1 VYDKAGPKIGG
12 ERRGNMQSPEDVLK
26 FWFEQHGP
34 DDWFG
39 GKPEFDAEL
48 RAHFAATHEAVA
60 KGEGFVWR
68 TSAEGRLAE
77 VIVLDQFSRQLYR
90 GSPRAFAQDGM
101 ALVLAQEIVALGLDT
116 ALPPTRRLFAYMPY
130 QHAESLVI
138 QAQSLRLF
146 QSLGDP
152 KMMDYARAHFEV
164 IQRFGRFC
172 KRNAV
177 LGREST
183 PEELAY
189 IGESDRVF

>member
-1 VYDKAGPKIGG
+1 
-12 ERRGNMQSPEDVLK
+12 MQSADDVLT
-26 FWFEQHGP
+26 FWFEEHGP

-48 RAHFAATHEAVA
+48 KARFAATHDAVA
-60 KGEGFVWR
+60 AGEGFVWR
-68 TSAEGRLAE
+68 TSPEGRLAE
-77 VIVLDQFSRQLYR
+77 VIVLDQFSRQLHR
-90 GSPRAFAQDGM
+90 GSARAFAQDGM
-101 ALVLAQEIVALGLDT
+101 ALVLAQEMVAQKLDLI
-116 ALPPTRRLFAYMPY
+116 LPAEHRMFVYMPY

-146 QSLGDP
+146 QALGDP
-152 KMMDYARAHFEV
+152 KMSDYARWHFEV

-177 LGREST
+177 LGRDST

-189 IGESDRVF
+189 IAQSDRVF